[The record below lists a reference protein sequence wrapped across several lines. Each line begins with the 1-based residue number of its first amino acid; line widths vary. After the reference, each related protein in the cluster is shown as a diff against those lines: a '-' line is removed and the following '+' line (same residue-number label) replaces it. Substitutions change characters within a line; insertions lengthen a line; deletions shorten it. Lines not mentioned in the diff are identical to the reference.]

1 MTYEELEYFRR
12 REMQE
17 RAAAKKASN
26 LHARRIHQQMA
37 EVYAAIISSVA
48 LRDPLSSL
56 RVRGAL

>member
-1 MTYEELEYFRR
+1 MEYFRR

-48 LRDPLSSL
+48 RRDPLSSL